1 MPETEVKAL
10 RRWIDQAHDQGRKVR
25 FWATPETE
33 IFWRT
38 AYQAGLDFLNTDQL
52 LAMRQVLLSLPSP

>member
-1 MPETEVKAL
+1 L

-33 IFWRT
+33 TFWRT